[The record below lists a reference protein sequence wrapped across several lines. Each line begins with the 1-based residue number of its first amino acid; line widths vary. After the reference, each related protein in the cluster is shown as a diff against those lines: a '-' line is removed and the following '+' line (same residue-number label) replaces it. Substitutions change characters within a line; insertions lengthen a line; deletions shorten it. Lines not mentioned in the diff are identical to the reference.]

1 MTGRLRDYPMRRTQ
15 RRVSIPELVKAMT
28 EAGATFRHSECGT
41 WLVDDL
47 ASLPCNL
54 RDDFFACDERELAA
68 ELRRIEARQI
78 QAA

>member
-1 MTGRLRDYPMRRTQ
+1 MKRTTRGSDIQ
-15 RRVSIPELVKAMT
+15 ALVRAMT
-28 EAGATFRHSECGT
+28 EAGAVFQRSECGT
-41 WLVDDL
+41 WLVEGL

>member
-1 MTGRLRDYPMRRTQ
+1 MRQ
-15 RRVSIPELVKAMT
+15 PSKHVSIPALVQAMT
-28 EAGATFRHSECGT
+28 EAGAVFQRSECGT
-41 WLVDDL
+41 WLVEGL
-47 ASLPCNL
+47 AFLPCNL